1 MLEIGKLK
9 LKSNLILAPMAGI
22 TDLPFRMLCRKFG
35 VELAFVEMINCRSV
49 SFKSRRTKQM
59 LSTSPKDKPL
69 GIQILGCE
77 EQYVLKSLEVLRNYK
92 FDILDFNAAC
102 PAKKVVRRGEGA
114 GLLREPKKF
123 KKILKLVVKNSWLPV
138 SVKIRAG
145 WDKDSVNAREIALIV
160 QDCGAE
166 ALFIHGRTKT
176 QAYSGQVDYKII
188 GEVKKVLEIPLI
200 ASGDIFSGLLARKM
214 FDETGCDGLAIARGS
229 LGNPWIFKE
238 IKEYLE
244 SGKIINRPSQEEIA
258 KVMLEHL
265 DSCVDFYGER
275 NGVVIFRK
283 FYSWYT
289 KGLRKVRR
297 LRERSSR
304 VKTKLELEGIIRE
317 ALSERYLTAT
327 RSRINSAKQLSFP
340 NAR

>member
-1 MLEIGKLK
+1 MLKIGKLK
-9 LKSNLILAPMAGI
+9 LDSNLILAPMAGI
-22 TDLPFRMLCRKFG
+22 TDLPYRMLCRKFEA
-35 VELAFVEMINCRSV
+35 ELAFVEMINCRSV

-59 LSTSPKDKPL
+59 LSTEAKDKPL

-77 EQYVLKSLEVLRNYK
+77 EQYILKSLEVLKNYK

-102 PAKKVVRRGEGA
+102 PAKKVVRRGEGS

-123 KKILKLVVKNSWLPV
+123 AKLLKLVVKESWLPV
-138 SVKIRAG
+138 SVKIRLG
-145 WDKDSVNAREIALIV
+145 WDKDSVNAREIALLA
-160 QDCGAE
+160 QDCGVN

-176 QAYSGQVDYKII
+176 QGYSGQVDYNII
-188 GEVKKVLEIPLI
+188 SEVRKALNIPLI
-200 ASGDIFSGLLARKM
+200 ASGDVFSGLLAKKM
-214 FDETGCDGLAIARGS
+214 LDETGCAGLAIARGS

-244 SGKIINRPSQEEIA
+244 SGKIVNRPAEKEIA

-265 DSCVDFYGER
+265 DACIDFYGER

-283 FYSWYT
+283 FYTWYT

-304 VKTKLELEGIIRE
+304 VKTKEEVVKIISE
-317 ALSERYLTAT
+317 AL
-327 RSRINSAKQLSFP
+327 K
-340 NAR
+340 